1 MITAVCLNPSFDKT
15 VTVSG
20 LKVGEVNRVQKIHQE
35 IGGKGINVGI
45 TLSALGGQ
53 AACLGFLAENN
64 ADSFMKELCAFNVE
78 PHFVPVDGVIRVNTK
93 LIDQANHTVTEI
105 NEQGPSIS
113 TEEQT
118 RFFQLLQQRTES
130 DDLFVFSGRLPANL
144 PMSFYQQCLHIVKG
158 RRCILDTSDESL
170 LLALSEEPYLIKPN
184 NAELEQMMG
193 CSLPTRQDIIT
204 AAHQLMNKGAQ
215 NVLVSMGKK
224 GAILVS
230 QKKNY
235 FASPVEVPVISTVGA
250 GDTMVAGF
258 TMAISKALD
267 FAEALRYGTAAAA
280 ACIMSESTCLHTN
293 DVFNQLLKK
302 TDVVE
307 L

>member
-118 RFFQLLQQRTES
+118 RFFQLLQQRTKS

-170 LLALSEEPYLIKPN
+170 LLALSEKPYLIKPN

-235 FASPVEVPVISTVGA
+235 
-250 GDTMVAGF
+250 
-258 TMAISKALD
+258 L
-267 FAEALRYGTAAAA
+267 
-280 ACIMSESTCLHTN
+280 IMKENLFSRIN
-293 DVFNQLLKK
+293 
-302 TDVVE
+302 VV
-307 L
+307 